1 MSRFLLLVADDLMV
15 ASRVEG
21 AARHLGFSL
30 RQARTPEQFWQSVEE
45 QPALVL
51 LSTQHT
57 RLDWEALLKD
67 LATRPLPPPV
77 LAFGPHMDADQRGR
91 ARAAGVTKWV
101 PNSRIAT
108 DLPQLI
114 EALAKGPEV
123 EGREP
128 RADP

>member
-1 MSRFLLLVADDLMV
+1 MV

-21 AARHLGFSL
+21 VARHLGLSL
-30 RQARTPEQFWQSVEE
+30 RQARSVDQFWQAIDA

-57 RLDWEALLKD
+57 RLDWEALLRD
-67 LATRPLPPPV
+67 LHARPDAPPV

-101 PNSRIAT
+101 PNSRMAT

-114 EALAKGPEV
+114 RELA
-123 EGREP
+123 R
-128 RADP
+128 

>member
-1 MSRFLLLVADDLMV
+1 MV

-21 AARHLGFSL
+21 AARHLGFGL
-30 RQARTPEQFWQSVEE
+30 RQARTPEQFWQAVDE

-57 RLDWEALLKD
+57 RLDWEGLLAE
-67 LATRPLPPPV
+67 LQQRPEPPPV

-101 PNSRIAT
+101 PNSRLAT
-108 DLPQLI
+108 DLPALI
-114 EALAKGPEV
+114 SDLAQISSE
-123 EGREP
+123 
-128 RADP
+128 

>member
-1 MSRFLLLVADDLMV
+1 VADDLMV

-21 AARHLGFSL
+21 VARHLGYDL
-30 RQARTPEQFWQSVEE
+30 RQARSVDQFWQAVGD
-45 QPALVL
+45 QPCLVL

-57 RLDWEALLKD
+57 RLDWEALLAELYARSD
-67 LATRPLPPPV
+67 APPV

-108 DLPQLI
+108 ELPALI
-114 EALAKGPEV
+114 GELA
-123 EGREP
+123 R
-128 RADP
+128 